1 MIEKQYLDPKF
12 MFVPN
17 HLIYYLVGQELF
29 KSKSEDSEVEY
40 VENGFER
47 NLKVAEVK

>member
-1 MIEKQYLDPKF
+1 

-29 KSKSEDSEVEY
+29 KTKSEESELEY